1 MDRLDIAI
9 DLIREAREERK
20 RLAKMETEIDL
31 IPMSA
36 PDYWKRRYDIEAKY
50 TPMPHK
56 SVINDNLKIAR
67 RILLGE
73 YEKG

>member
-9 DLIREAREERK
+9 DLIREAQSERN
-20 RLAKMETEIDL
+20 RLERMEAEIDK
-31 IPMSA
+31 IPKNA
-36 PDYWKRRYDIEAKY
+36 PDRWKRRYEIEAKY
-50 TPMPHK
+50 SPLPHK

>member
-9 DLIREAREERK
+9 ELIREAQIERK
-20 RLAKMETEIDL
+20 RLERMEEEIDK
-31 IPMSA
+31 IPKTA
-36 PDYWKRRYDIEAKY
+36 PDRWKRRHEIDAKY
-50 TPMPHK
+50 SPLPRK

>member
-9 DLIREAREERK
+9 ELIREAQKERNRLEEMN
-20 RLAKMETEIDL
+20 AEINKL
-31 IPMSA
+31 PNTA
-36 PDYWKRRYDIEAKY
+36 PGYWKRRYEIEAEY
-50 TPMPHK
+50 SPIPHK